1 MATRVRVKSMVVH
14 VIVACILYMYAIY
27 TYVTCLG
34 MLCEMFMT
42 CVFIECACVH
52 VRAM

>member
-34 MLCEMFMT
+34 MLGPDALLRCSDV
-42 CVFIECACVH
+42 CIH
-52 VRAM
+52 